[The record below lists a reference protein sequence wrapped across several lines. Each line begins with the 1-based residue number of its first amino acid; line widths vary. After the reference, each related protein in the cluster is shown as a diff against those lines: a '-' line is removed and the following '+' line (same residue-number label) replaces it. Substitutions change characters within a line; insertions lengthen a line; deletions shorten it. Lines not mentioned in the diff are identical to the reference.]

1 MLALGDLRSRLR
13 LRGAG
18 GDGGKALELSAG
30 EVAFEAAGGT
40 SSETGIGIVAEAVSF
55 ELPCSRMDPSLVR

>member
-18 GDGGKALELSAG
+18 GDGKALKLFAG

-40 SSETGIGIVAEAVSF
+40 FSETGIRIVAEVVPF
-55 ELPCSRMDPSLVR
+55 EVPCVRMGPTLVC